1 VVIVAVNVG
10 NIAYGRPATGGAAHG
25 TAGTF
30 ARAPTSG
37 NMHRLL
43 RQMAPTN
50 EDGSKRV
57 ALWALSST
65 CLPKRDIAAAI
76 ADFAGMGYACRES
89 HGVRGDRREEI
100 AGVMICIDPKQLR
113 FLKFTADGRDHRVI
127 RVGRALR
134 VRLGIVGG
142 EDRSTDFD
150 AIVAYMLVRGAG
162 AGSGHTSGAAR
173 RAYNEA
179 VWKHLAVS
187 AMPLANQGRL
197 LLMGDMNAETR
208 AALRQRSRQQHA
220 SDAAL
225 HHLLDLSRMAPLHH
239 ERDWTYTDASRS
251 YFSTIDYIIASD
263 SIRGELHEC
272 TGGRISL
279 GISCAMIRTLIWRM
293 WA

>member
-1 VVIVAVNVG
+1 MN
-10 NIAYGRPATGGAAHG
+10 
-25 TAGTF
+25 
-30 ARAPTSG
+30 
-37 NMHRLL
+37 RLL
-43 RQMAPTN
+43 RQMAPNN
-50 EDGSKRV
+50 EDGTKRV

-65 CLPKRDIAAAI
+65 CLPKRDIAAAV
-76 ADFAGMGYACRES
+76 ADFADIGYACRES
-89 HGVRGDRREEI
+89 HGVRGDKREEI

-113 FLKFTADGRDHRVI
+113 LLRFTADGRDRRVI
-127 RVGRALR
+127 RTGRALR
-134 VRLGIVGG
+134 VRLGVVGS

-150 AIVAYMLVRGAG
+150 AIVAYMLVRGSG

-173 RAYNEA
+173 RMYNEA

-187 AMPLANQGRL
+187 AMPLANRGRL

-251 YFSTIDYIIASD
+251 YFSTIDYIILVTGCLKLASLASRAD
-263 SIRGELHEC
+263 GHPFFRCGAPWKACDARRRAGHGRDRIGLASGTRAARGV
-272 TGGRISL
+272 S
-279 GISCAMIRTLIWRM
+279 
-293 WA
+293 